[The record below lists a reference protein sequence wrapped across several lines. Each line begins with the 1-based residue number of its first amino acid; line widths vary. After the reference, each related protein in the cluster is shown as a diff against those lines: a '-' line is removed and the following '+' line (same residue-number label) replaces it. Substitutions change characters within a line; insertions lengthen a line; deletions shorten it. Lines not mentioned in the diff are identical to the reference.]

1 MLQYS
6 KFSSGNHPPL
16 FFFLSFDP
24 QLVQSSKCETF
35 GYRVPIVYLKL
46 GGRGDVFLILEITR
60 FKAGIV
66 KWVRAGPELTRLIP
80 KLSCLVTS
88 EEGFTDMEVGP

>member
-1 MLQYS
+1 MHHTGSAPWLW
-6 KFSSGNHPPL
+6 SGGPRGAITPLCNLSVNNCYNTANSVLEIHPP

-24 QLVQSSKCETF
+24 QLVQSFKCETF
-35 GYRVPIVYLKL
+35 GYRAPIVYLKL

-66 KWVRAGPELTRLIP
+66 
-80 KLSCLVTS
+80 
-88 EEGFTDMEVGP
+88 